1 MLAVA
6 AVAGAIT
13 AVMSHQPDGPDELKI
28 PVAEARSQ
36 AAVLAWMASEPGRV
50 LPPRFVRAQ
59 RNQVQKNIARTRE
72 SLEDLR
78 PSAALKTVPQQAKPH
93 VDALLRDSDATALQA
108 HEQALMAL
116 EQGLKR

>member
-6 AVAGAIT
+6 AVVGAIT
-13 AVMSHQPDGPDELKI
+13 TVVSRQPDGPDELKI

-59 RNQVQKNIARTRE
+59 RRQVQKNVVRTGQ
-72 SLEDLR
+72 SLEDLQ
-78 PSAALKTVPQQAKPH
+78 PIASLQAVPQQAKPH

-108 HEQALMAL
+108 HEQALMTL